1 MSSTKEK
8 LSEFLA
14 KKSVLNLWY
23 GSVVIFFIAFVI
35 IPTVF
40 VLSYVFT
47 GWHHIQGEVLSN
59 PGTMSTIWHS
69 IFLSFGIAALVTLID
84 IAAGL
89 PMAWLLVRKQ
99 FKGKT
104 FLDTLIDV
112 PLAVPTAALGFSTA
126 LFWAVTPG
134 VHSIGSLQLFSSPV
148 MLVILLH
155 VVFSYPY
162 MVRSLAAILH
172 EIDVNYEVAAATLGA
187 SPLTAVRTITLP
199 LFRAGLVTGI
209 ILCFARSLSETGGTY
224 IALSMLWP
232 NLQRTAFPMHT
243 GPTLIQSW
251 KGTTG
256 MDPQLAFVSILLI
269 IFALVLLVIVK
280 LIVMKVKIPF
290 RKVYPSIERLLSKG
304 LAPKLKNLGSL
315 LFLFFI
321 VMIPAFFI
329 LGFVLAGQGVNY
341 NNVTIT
347 DESSVWANT
356 TVPSIIDPSV
366 NYSFIVN
373 VSPGQNASVNYT
385 IHNVSKH
392 YDLGSGSQA
401 WLNFSEEDLRGLKG
415 DVVLNV
421 TINDS
426 SGAHLAW
433 AETSVTARIGRVDW
447 PTFWDGMLF
456 SFIVA
461 VVVTVIDLFFGVPL
475 AILIA
480 RGKNKRLANV
490 LDVLVNVPLIVPT
503 AALGISLGMFW
514 NNWGINWTMLLVI
527 SAHVAFTFPLVVRN
541 TVGALEELDP
551 TYEETAKT
559 LGAKPLQ
566 VFRRVMFPVISMS
579 VLAGAIMAFTRS
591 LGETG
596 ATLSVASN
604 ANTIPVYIVNLVK
617 SGSYYPAAL
626 ACLVLIIVSFVTIL
640 IMRYLTRRAK

>member
-1 MSSTKEK
+1 MSSTKER
-8 LSEFLA
+8 LLEFLA
-14 KKSVLNLWY
+14 KKPVLNLWY

-47 GWHHIQGEVLSN
+47 GWDHIQAEVLSD
-59 PGTMSTIWHS
+59 PGTMSSIWHS
-69 IFLSFGIAALVTLID
+69 IFLSFGIATIVTLID
-84 IAAGL
+84 ILVGL

-99 FKGKT
+99 FRGKN

-134 VHSIGSLQLFSSPV
+134 VQSIGSLQLFSSPV
-148 MLVILLH
+148 MLVVLLH

-172 EIDVNYEVAAATLGA
+172 EIDTNYEVAAATLGA
-187 SPLTAVRTITLP
+187 PPLTAARTITLP
-199 LFRAGLVTGI
+199 LFRAGLVTGF

-232 NLQRTAFPMHT
+232 NVQGIDFSMQT

-251 KGTTG
+251 KGLPG

-269 IFALVLLVIVK
+269 IFALILLVIVK

-304 LAPKLKNLGSL
+304 LTPKLKNFGAM
-315 LFLFFI
+315 LFLFLI
-321 VMIPAFFI
+321 VIIPSFFI
-329 LGFVLAGQGVNY
+329 LGFIASGPGAGAAG
-341 NNVTIT
+341 
-347 DESSVWANT
+347 
-356 TVPSIIDPSV
+356 
-366 NYSFIVN
+366 
-373 VSPGQNASVNYT
+373 
-385 IHNVSKH
+385 
-392 YDLGSGSQA
+392 
-401 WLNFSEEDLRGLKG
+401 
-415 DVVLNV
+415 
-421 TINDS
+421 
-426 SGAHLAW
+426 
-433 AETSVTARIGRVDW
+433 VDW

-461 VVVTVIDLFFGVPL
+461 LAATVIDLVFGVPL

-514 NNWGINWTMLLVI
+514 NDWGISWTMLLVI

-541 TVGALEELDP
+541 TVGALEELDT

-596 ATLSVASN
+596 ATLSVAAN

-617 SGSYYPAAL
+617 GGSYYPAAM
-626 ACLVLIIVSFVTIL
+626 ACLVLIVVSFITIL
-640 IMRYLTRRAK
+640 LMRYLTRRAK